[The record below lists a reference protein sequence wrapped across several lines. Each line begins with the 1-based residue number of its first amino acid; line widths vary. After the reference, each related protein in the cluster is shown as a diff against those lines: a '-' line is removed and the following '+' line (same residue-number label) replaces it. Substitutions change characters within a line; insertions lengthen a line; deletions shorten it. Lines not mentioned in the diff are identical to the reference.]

1 MVEFDARTWALIAGF
16 AIGLTF
22 GAVGRWSAF
31 CVRGAVEDALS
42 TPDAPRLRGYLMAAV
57 LALAGT
63 QALAASGVID
73 IGKSFYLP
81 NPLQAGGAVIGGL
94 LFGIGMVLAGGCGAR
109 LLVLAAGGNLRSL
122 VTLLVMGLAAY
133 ATLRGVLAP
142 MRTALGGTTAVDL
155 KALGLADQGLVSL
168 VSGSLGLS
176 TGVARGLLVA
186 ALALP
191 ALAFVARR
199 RVAARHLVG
208 GAVIGLLVPAAFLA
222 TGVVGADE
230 FEPMAL
236 EGVTVTGPWASA
248 LVYAL
253 TYTGA
258 SLDFGIAWVLGI
270 PVGAAAVAILRGEA
284 RLEGFDGTATTGR
297 YILGGLM
304 MGVGGVLATGCTI
317 GQGLTGVSTLSL
329 GSFVAFGAL
338 VTGAAWALRRRQ
350 HATPRARPVAV
361 PAE

>member
-1 MVEFDARTWALIAGF
+1 
-16 AIGLTF
+16 
-22 GAVGRWSAF
+22 
-31 CVRGAVEDALS
+31 VRGAVEDALS
-42 TPDAPRLRGYLMAAV
+42 TPDAPRLRGYLLAAV

-63 QALAASGVID
+63 QALAAGGLID
-73 IGKSFYLP
+73 LGKTFYLP
-81 NPLQAGGAVIGGL
+81 NPLQAGGAILGGL
-94 LFGIGMVLAGGCGAR
+94 LFGFGMVLAGGCGAR

-142 MRTALGGTTAVDL
+142 MRTALGGATAIDL
-155 KALGLADQGLVSL
+155 KTLGLADQGLVSL
-168 VSGSLGLS
+168 ISGALGLS

-191 ALAFVARR
+191 ALAFIARR

-208 GAVIGLLVPAAFLA
+208 GALIGLLVPAAFLA

-230 FEPMAL
+230 FEPIAL
-236 EGVTVTGPWASA
+236 EGVTVTGPWANA
-248 LVYAL
+248 VVYAL

-270 PVGAAAVAILRGEA
+270 PVGAAAVALLRGEA
-284 RLEGFDGTATTGR
+284 RLEGFDGATATGR

-329 GSFVAFGAL
+329 GSFLAFGAL
-338 VTGAAWALRRRQ
+338 VTGGAWALRRRQ
-350 HATPRARPVAV
+350 RATPSVRPVAV